1 MGGSVTSGLGVL
13 PTHVV
18 AAVRTEG
25 PVKGYSGDFRV
36 ANCPGPLGMGEEE
49 VVVYTPPENESA
61 AAAA

>member
-1 MGGSVTSGLGVL
+1 
-13 PTHVV
+13 
-18 AAVRTEG
+18 VRTEG